1 MLVCH
6 HSQAGT
12 MKSFQL
18 VSGVNLY
25 VKGHISKFTDIC
37 ILIEINKYWLRKLAV
52 LNTGVTEPSFSLKRI
67 QNFSSYSAALSQ

>member
-1 MLVCH
+1 
-6 HSQAGT
+6 

-25 VKGHISKFTDIC
+25 VKGHISKFTDIY
-37 ILIEINKYWLRKLAV
+37 ILIEINKYILRKLAV

-67 QNFSSYSAALSQ
+67 QNFSSYSAALSK